1 MELPDFVIPRN
12 DFMQTQ
18 NKWISILETM
28 NRTLKRR
35 GPDDEGTYLSSH
47 CGLSHV
53 RLEIIDLLTGHQPM
67 LKQNVSG
74 TYSIVFNGEIYN
86 MKPLREELKKKRCG
100 FCYHKRY
107 RSDFK
112 WIYAPSGSLYQKIKR
127 YLCNCDL
134 SCRRKNVSGCSVTV

>member
-1 MELPDFVIPRN
+1 MCGIAGFCNPRN

-86 MKPLREELKKKRCG
+86 MKPIREELK
-100 FCYHKRY
+100 
-107 RSDFK
+107 
-112 WIYAPSGSLYQKIKR
+112 
-127 YLCNCDL
+127 
-134 SCRRKNVSGCSVTV
+134 